1 MLLFSKSQLEA
12 HCCCCFMNKRLRCI
26 QPLHRGQRTNPR
38 QQAADWRAIVREDLK
53 TEKPPWPFTC
63 YAHQR
68 SEAND
73 VVGDFQYEEV
83 CAHTVCIMPPLI
95 AWTHQSLA

>member
-1 MLLFSKSQLEA
+1 M
-12 HCCCCFMNKRLRCI
+12 
-26 QPLHRGQRTNPR
+26 
-38 QQAADWRAIVREDLK
+38 REDLK

-73 VVGDFQYEEV
+73 VAGDFQYEEV
-83 CAHTVCIMPPLI
+83 CACTPCIMPPLI
-95 AWTHQSLA
+95 TCTHQSAA

>member
-1 MLLFSKSQLEA
+1 M
-12 HCCCCFMNKRLRCI
+12 
-26 QPLHRGQRTNPR
+26 
-38 QQAADWRAIVREDLK
+38 REDLK

-73 VVGDFQYEEV
+73 VAGDFQYEEV
-83 CAHTVCIMPPLI
+83 CACTACIITPLSLVHTSQLHEHTCAVCPNPCRVGCY
-95 AWTHQSLA
+95 

>member
-1 MLLFSKSQLEA
+1 M
-12 HCCCCFMNKRLRCI
+12 
-26 QPLHRGQRTNPR
+26 
-38 QQAADWRAIVREDLK
+38 REDLK

-73 VVGDFQYEEV
+73 VAGDFQYEEV
-83 CAHTVCIMPPLI
+83 CARTARSMPSPV
-95 AWTHQSLA
+95 ARTHQSLAQAHVCCVP